1 MRKPVS
7 LCVALFLL
15 SAPGL
20 CCSKQR
26 GDIKQLKDAGA
37 DRINF
42 TAKEV
47 SVDWLASQARPEQVG
62 APGGASERV
71 SPLETQ
77 VYRVRVKILKADEEH
92 DGDYKL
98 LVSAIN
104 DSTQVMVVEVPEA
117 DCVATQHQGALRD
130 VRHALDEAKN
140 AGRLAATPIATLEG
154 VGYWGF
160 VKPGQTA
167 ANGIELHP
175 VLKLE
180 FEAASTVK

>member
-1 MRKPVS
+1 MTKLA
-7 LCVALFLL
+7 LCCAALMLL

-26 GDIKQLKDAGA
+26 GDIKQLKDAEA
-37 DRINF
+37 AHINF

-47 SVDWLASQARPEQVG
+47 SLAWLAGQARPEQAG
-62 APGGASERV
+62 APGGASERI

-104 DSTQVMVVEVPEA
+104 DPTQVMVVEVPEA
-117 DCVATQHQGALRD
+117 DCVATQYQTALRD

-140 AGRLAATPIATLEG
+140 AGRLAATPIVTLEG

-167 ANGIELHP
+167 ANGIQLHP

-180 FEAASTVK
+180 FEPAGTAR